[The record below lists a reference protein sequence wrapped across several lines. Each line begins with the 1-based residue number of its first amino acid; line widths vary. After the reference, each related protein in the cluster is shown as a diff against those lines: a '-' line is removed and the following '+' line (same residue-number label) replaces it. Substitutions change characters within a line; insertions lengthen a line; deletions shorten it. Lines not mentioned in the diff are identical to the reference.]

1 MNKREILLV
10 SLLIVF
16 FISLSSV
23 SATDDNNNTAL
34 NQEVAYTENT
44 AENTDNIPLTESY
57 PVTDYEDASVKTDTD
72 LNEATYANQIN
83 ANEGE
88 SIQAIID
95 EATPGTTIIVKEGI
109 YSEDLVV
116 SKELS
121 LIGENAI
128 LKSENVAFN
137 ILPTANNTSISG
149 FNIIVS
155 GANGTGI
162 LINASNCQITDNNI
176 TGGNA
181 GILADMEIS
190 NSSGELNIH
199 VVSNLTVLRNNV
211 SNTGESGI
219 FVKAFNPT
227 VSGNRVMNVTNTKVN
242 GTATGILVGG
252 MGVSSEDLYTIATDN
267 YVSNV
272 KSLNESAYGFDL
284 SGNSVFDTLVEFKVY
299 NNTVHNVLAP
309 VESYGMNIG
318 VFSLN
323 TTLPT
328 VHVNNLNISN
338 ISSNY
343 ENSSVTGLAVSATT
357 IGQNETS
364 DTLVYNV
371 TVNHLNAS
379 GSNAKATGID
389 TTGVGCVDLHV
400 YNNSVDHI
408 MASGSLTAI
417 GATGIEYTNFN
428 ALVNVSNNNISRL
441 KSSNVKGINALSL
454 GNATINRNIVNNIS
468 SDSSTLIT
476 GLTLSFD
483 FDDFN
488 MTMPQNASF
497 EELKEF
503 FKELESRL
511 NETNFTIIGNLT
523 ATGNNLEGNGVGT
536 GFAVLRTSLI
546 NYNRASNLEYYVI
559 KNSTRT
565 FILESYGYDP
575 NMSNEELAYILLKS
589 QEQFENCTEEELRNM
604 SVSMGAFLDKMFGQM
619 DNLTAGDVDAK
630 YNWWGTNSRPSD
642 SKFNSNGGSIIYDPW
657 LTLSV
662 EASPGRINYGEY
674 STIGADVY
682 RDSSGVDHSMNSS
695 SYFSGNNITFST
707 DKGSF
712 NGKKSTVL
720 NWTDG
725 KAGTKLKGDETG
737 LATVRVFD
745 YDNAYTTVLIGGS
758 KPDDN
763 RTHPVRPPVKPI
775 FPNRVDFYGCE
786 LCCGEALN
794 LTENSTN
801 SSVNE
806 SITAEDNKQDNTVN
820 KDIILLTAGVV
831 TVLGGAYFYRRY
843 Q

>member
-23 SATDDNNNTAL
+23 SASDDNNNTAL
-34 NQEVAYTENT
+34 NQVLAYTENT
-44 AENTDNIPLTESY
+44 AEDTDNTPLTESIPMPAY
-57 PVTDYEDASVKTDTD
+57 DEESVKIDSD
-72 LNEATYANQIN
+72 LDEATYANQIN
-83 ANEGE
+83 VNEGE
-88 SIQAIID
+88 SIQSIID
-95 EATPGTTIIVKEGI
+95 EATPGTTIIVKEGS

-128 LKSENVAFN
+128 LKSEKVAFN

-149 FNIIVS
+149 FNILVS

-162 LINASNCQITDNNI
+162 LVNASNCQITDNNI
-176 TGGNA
+176 TGGNT

-227 VSGNRVMNVTNTKVN
+227 VSENRVTNVTNTKVN

-252 MGVSSEDLYTIATDN
+252 MGVSSEDLYAIATDN
-267 YVSNV
+267 YVSNIE
-272 KSLNESAYGFDL
+272 SLNESAYGFDL
-284 SGNSVFDTLVEFKVY
+284 SGNSVIDTLVEFKVY

-328 VHVNNLNISN
+328 VHVYNLSISN

-357 IGQNETS
+357 VSQNETS

-379 GSNAKATGID
+379 GPNAKATGID
-389 TTGVGCVDLHV
+389 TTGVGCVDLYV
-400 YNNSVDHI
+400 YNNSVDYI

-428 ALVNVSNNNISRL
+428 AFVNVSSNNISSL

-454 GNATINRNIVNNIS
+454 GNVTINRNIMNDVS
-468 SDSSTLIT
+468 ADKSTLIT
-476 GLTLSFD
+476 GITLSFD

-497 EELKEF
+497 EELQEF
-503 FKELESRL
+503 FKELENRL
-511 NETNFTIIGNLT
+511 NETNFTIIGNFT

-546 NYNRASNLEYYVI
+546 NYNRATNLEYYVI

-565 FILESYGYDP
+565 FMLESYGYDP

-604 SVSMGAFLDKMFGQM
+604 SVSMGAFLDKMFSQM

-630 YNWWGTNSRPSD
+630 YNWWGNNSRPSD
-642 SKFNSNGGSIIYDPW
+642 SKFNSNSGSINYTPW

-662 EASPGRINYGEY
+662 EASPNRINYGEY
-674 STIGADVY
+674 STVSADVY
-682 RDSSGVDHSMNSS
+682 ID
-695 SYFSGNNITFST
+695 
-707 DKGSF
+707 
-712 NGKKSTVL
+712 
-720 NWTDG
+720 
-725 KAGTKLKGDETG
+725 
-737 LATVRVFD
+737 
-745 YDNAYTTVLIGGS
+745 
-758 KPDDN
+758 
-763 RTHPVRPPVKPI
+763 
-775 FPNRVDFYGCE
+775 
-786 LCCGEALN
+786 
-794 LTENSTN
+794 
-801 SSVNE
+801 
-806 SITAEDNKQDNTVN
+806 
-820 KDIILLTAGVV
+820 
-831 TVLGGAYFYRRY
+831 
-843 Q
+843 